1 MHVGENVKWAEDET
15 CKKRV
20 ERNGLPRADK
30 ELLVYIRR
38 IIVETADKGGSE
50 TLQFIFGIIIIFS
63 GEKS

>member
-1 MHVGENVKWAEDET
+1 MQ
-15 CKKRV
+15 KRV

-63 GEKS
+63 GGKS